1 MAVKEGWISIHRA
14 IQDNWV
20 WKDANK
26 LKWWLDILL
35 TVNTSKAKVNIG
47 NCVFECCRGESLL
60 SLQSWATRWG
70 VSKDTA
76 RNFLKLLEKD
86 QMIVLGTLHGTGGV
100 NSQKSTRLTVCKYDS
115 YQYPLHVKQTT
126 AVRPLY
132 TNNKEDNNNNNN
144 IVGFPEKETLD
155 GDGLI
160 TERVNKFII
169 KFNELKLTHTGTL
182 GKFRKT
188 DDVAKKFKAR
198 IKNYKAKEIVSAIEK
213 AFTHQLHKEQNYQ
226 YLTPSYILREEI
238 LERYINANTIQLESK
253 NDFIYTERPKPINH
267 ANR

>member
-1 MAVKEGWISIHRA
+1 MAIKEGWISIHRA
-14 IQDNWV
+14 IQDNWI

-47 NCVFECCRGESLL
+47 NCVFDCNRGESLL
-60 SLQSWATRWG
+60 SLQSWANRWS

-86 QMIVLGTLHGTGGV
+86 KMIVLSTLHGVGGV
-100 NSQKSTRLTVCKYDS
+100 NSHKTTRLTVCKYDS
-115 YQYPLHVKQTT
+115 YQQSLHVKQTT
-126 AVRPLY
+126 AVRTLY

-144 IVGFPEKETLD
+144 IVEFPKKETLD
-155 GDGLI
+155 VEDSL
-160 TERVNKFII
+160 TERVNKFIL
-169 KFNELKLTHTGTL
+169 KFNSLKEIYTGSK
-182 GKFRKT
+182 GRFRKT
-188 DDVAKKFKAR
+188 ADVSQKFRQR
-198 IKNYKAKEIVSAIEK
+198 IKDYKPNEIVSAIEK
-213 AFTHQLHKEQNYQ
+213 AFTHQLHKEHNYQ

-238 LERYINANTIQLESK
+238 LERYINADTTQLQSK
-253 NDFIYTERPKPINH
+253 NDFIYTERPKPIDH